1 MLTHPR
7 RKTSILVKRL
17 HRKFQPDEIGNER
30 PIGLPNAGLVIN
42 RLLTIAALPGA
53 NLIKDYK

>member
-1 MLTHPR
+1 MLTHSR
-7 RKTSILVKRL
+7 RKKSTLVKRSQSSSL
-17 HRKFQPDEIGNER
+17 IILEIR
-30 PIGLPNAGLVIN
+30 LRVLPKTGLIIN

>member
-1 MLTHPR
+1 M
-7 RKTSILVKRL
+7 RL
-17 HRKFQPDEIGNER
+17 E
-30 PIGLPNAGLVIN
+30 GLPNTGLIIN